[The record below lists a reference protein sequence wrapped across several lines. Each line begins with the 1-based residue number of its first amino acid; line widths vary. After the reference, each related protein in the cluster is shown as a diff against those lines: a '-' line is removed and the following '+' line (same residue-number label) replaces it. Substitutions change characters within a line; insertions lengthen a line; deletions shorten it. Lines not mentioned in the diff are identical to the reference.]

1 MRQTADLTASA
12 ALTEAHEFTIRS
24 TASELADYLLE
35 TIGPRYATV
44 GLGLSDARQIKAW
57 RDTGTEP
64 REAAVRQRL
73 TLLAQVTRAITRTYS
88 ADTAAAFLHSSNPDL
103 DDQPPLVIIA
113 DGDPLHGQTKVVRA
127 VRAFLEA

>member
-1 MRQTADLTASA
+1 MPQTTQLTASV
-12 ALTEAHEFTIRS
+12 ALTQAHEFATRS
-24 TASELADYLLE
+24 TAGELAEYLLE

-57 RDTGTEP
+57 RDLDTEP

-73 TLLAQVTRAITRTYS
+73 RLLAQVTHAITRTYS
-88 ADTAAAFLHSSNPDL
+88 SDTAAAFLHSSNPDL
-103 DDQPPLVIIA
+103 EDQPPLVVIA
-113 DGDPLHGQTKVVRA
+113 DGDPLHVQASVVRA